1 MPITITSST
10 TNAAEVK
17 WTTCQANR
25 PVCRTSPN
33 HKYQRSVL
41 EGLPRPD
48 RHCAKTP
55 RHLGYQSCILV
66 ALANLQHPHHNR
78 EPARHYR
85 TTAGGT
91 SLLNHRPERSTTR
104 IKRTISLWLRLHQ
117 TDVTTL
123 RPCQRATTTSFSPQ
137 RLYHRRRNS
146 HRLSAH
152 RDRDRQS
159 ALQQLRPA
167 ERAQQ
172 ATAVRLRRQEANP
185 ANNGSVSHTTHKKST
200 QGEEFPSLERSI
212 LRSVAQE
219 SNKQYHRIWRRTNR
233 RTK

>member
-1 MPITITSST
+1 MPITSST

-17 WTTCQANR
+17 WTTCRANH

-33 HKYQRSVL
+33 HKYQRSVQ

-48 RHCAKTP
+48 QHCARTL
-55 RHLGYQSCILV
+55 RHPEYRSGIHAAPAS
-66 ALANLQHPHHNR
+66 LQYPHLSH
-78 EPARHYR
+78 EPARHCQ
-85 TTAGGT
+85 TTVGGT
-91 SLLNHRPERSTTR
+91 SLSNHRLKRNTTR
-104 IKRTISLWLRLHQ
+104 IKRTTSRWLRLHQ
-117 TDVTTL
+117 TGVTTH

-137 RLYHRRRNS
+137 RSYPHHQNS
-146 HRLSAH
+146 HHLSAH
-152 RDRDRQS
+152 RDRDRQL
-159 ALQQLRPA
+159 ALQQLRRA

-172 ATAVRLRRQEANP
+172 ATAVRPQRPEANP

-200 QGEEFPSLERSI
+200 QGEGFPSLERSI

-219 SNKQYHRIWRRTNR
+219 FNKQYHRIWRRTNR